1 MSFGVFNS
9 GRDWILR
16 KAFKND
22 FASSLISVGLYSN
35 AQGSLSNRNVLAD
48 ITPITGTGYAAISL
62 SAAGWTSAIVLGT
75 TNVDDVVRV
84 NRAAEIFTA
93 TATWGTANGAYLFDA
108 SNSVAIAW
116 KDSDVAYPMVNGAKF
131 LADMLQDLI

>member
-1 MSFGVFNS
+1 MSFGVFNT
-9 GRDWILR
+9 GRDWMLR

-48 ITPITGTGYAAISL
+48 ITPITGTGYAAQSL

-75 TNVDDVVRV
+75 TNADDLVRV
-84 NRAAEIFTA
+84 NRSPVIFTA
-93 TATWGTANGAYLFDA
+93 TDTWGTARGAYLFDA
-108 SNSVAIAW
+108 GNSIAIAW
-116 KDSDVAYPMVNGAKF
+116 KDSDVEYPMVNGAKF
-131 LADMLQDLI
+131 LVDLLQDLI